1 MAASG
6 GPRIPEAVRLVP
18 VGPLPRISL
27 EDLVARLS
35 RRVRVPCRVD
45 GAVTINPT
53 LLPGRE
59 QGDADAL
66 LARLEAE
73 PAAPREVTVAIVA
86 LDLAIPI
93 FTFVFGRARQGGHAA
108 LVSLARLD
116 PAFYGL
122 PEDRELL
129 THRTLVEVVHEL
141 GHVASLV
148 HCQDAA
154 CIMAFAGSV
163 ERVDVRGTDFCA
175 TCAAQLPPW
184 IVRPTRRD

>member
-1 MAASG
+1 M
-6 GPRIPEAVRLVP
+6 
-18 VGPLPRISL
+18 

-35 RRVRVPCRVD
+35 RRVHVPCRVD
-45 GAVTINPT
+45 GAVQISPP
-53 LLPGRE
+53 LLPYRE

-66 LARLEAE
+66 LANLEAQ
-73 PAAPREVTVAIVA
+73 ARSPREVSVAVVA

-93 FTFVFGRARQGGHAA
+93 FTFVFGRARQGGAAA
-108 LVSLARLD
+108 LVSVARLD

-129 THRTLVEVVHEL
+129 THRALIEIVHEL

-148 HCQDAA
+148 HCPDAA
-154 CIMAFAGSV
+154 CIMSFAGSV

-175 TCAAQLPPW
+175 ACAAGLPPW
-184 IVRPTRRD
+184 IVQPLRRD